1 MNRMILYRSEIIAN
15 SLNLLKKSRA
25 EKEFKMLTQKYKT
38 VINKS
43 RIIVNNLSEKDLKL
57 HKKTV
62 KTSTNSY
69 NTRKVY

>member
-1 MNRMILYRSEIIAN
+1 MNRMIIYRSEIIAN

-43 RIIVNNLSEKDLKL
+43 RTIVNNL
-57 HKKTV
+57 
-62 KTSTNSY
+62 
-69 NTRKVY
+69 